1 MRRKPA
7 DSCRLTAGLL
17 YLFLHSVDCL
27 SVGKLPRPPSEYADL
42 QGELE
47 KLPAM
52 GAPPPQ
58 PAPPAGRKP
67 KPVLLE

>member
-1 MRRKPA
+1 MHFSPPA
-7 DSCRLTAGLL
+7 YQGNSQGLISSWL
-17 YLFLHSVDCL
+17 YM
-27 SVGKLPRPPSEYADL
+27 